1 LRPERLEIL
10 DDKYFARA
18 RYNMVLHQ
26 LVPNGI
32 LDESIIETMRS
43 VPRHSF
49 IKSKHF
55 QMAYTDGILPLMDT
69 EIFADGNRYLLPPL
83 VFAKMLQAG
92 EINSESVVLDVACG
106 TGYSSVVISN
116 IAKKVV
122 AIEEDRKLLKLAS
135 DDVEMM
141 HNADNIMFD
150 TPIGFE
156 SNADATKFDLVFV
169 NGILNDIPKFFKDRL
184 KENGRLILIEKQNHF
199 AQAIK
204 YTKHG
209 DKLSKEELFDVDA
222 DDRLNIYME
231 LK

>member
-1 LRPERLEIL
+1 
-10 DDKYFARA
+10 
-18 RYNMVLHQ
+18 
-26 LVPNGI
+26 
-32 LDESIIETMRS
+32 
-43 VPRHSF
+43 
-49 IKSKHF
+49 
-55 QMAYTDGILPLMDT
+55 
-69 EIFADGNRYLLPPL
+69 
-83 VFAKMLQAG
+83 
-92 EINSESVVLDVACG
+92 
-106 TGYSSVVISN
+106 
-116 IAKKVV
+116 
-122 AIEEDRKLLKLAS
+122 
-135 DDVEMM
+135 MM